1 MSLYLGKD
9 TNNSNILAISRG
21 SKSESDMK
29 STQTDFSDFVFHS
42 KASYMFADILEYT
55 VSWPSGYKEVSISI
69 PSSFMVRSG
78 VIRTVFVFINDVYV
92 TIKYDNSM
100 PVVNGFGAC
109 YNYNTSSQKLF
120 LHDYSKASGESSRIL
135 VIATNYYGL
144 INRNEDSTLSGS
156 ILLKKESFTLSGVD
170 YFSKKWLVTPPVNNI
185 DKQINLLGT
194 TYQIVNYYP
203 SSGSFKLE
211 SSSGIK
217 ISRGGKLLL
226 DSTVSNFH
234 PLAPNNFY
242 GTSNLSKLVYLRRS
256 SGENSPFGFGSASI
270 PSATVSFNIGIT
282 ATNTLI
288 LLEMVES
295 TSNTSLGPLLMNTSY
310 SSWINYAVG
319 FVPPYTGVG
328 FCNVRFGLR
337 LVNGVLYFSV
347 DGGNCMSNT
356 NDAHPFTVSTTYY
369 VRYIYVTK

>member
-9 TNNSNILAISRG
+9 TSNSNILAISRG

-29 STQTDFSDFVFHS
+29 SIQTDFSDFVFHS

-69 PSSFMVRSG
+69 PSSFMVMSG
-78 VIRTVFVFINDVYV
+78 VIRTFFVFIDNIYV
-92 TIKYDNSM
+92 TIKYDNYM
-100 PVVNGFGAC
+100 PIVGGFGAC

-120 LHDYSKASGESSRIL
+120 LHDYSKASGASSRIL

-144 INRNEDSTLSGS
+144 INRNENSTSSGS
-156 ILLKKESFTLSGVD
+156 ILLEKESFTLAGVD

-194 TYQIVNYYP
+194 TYQIVIYYP

-242 GTSNLSKLVYLRRS
+242 GTSNLSKLLYLSRS
-256 SGENSPFGFGSASI
+256 SGGNIPLGFGSASF
-270 PSATVSFNIGIT
+270 PKGTVSFDIGIT

-288 LLEMVES
+288 LLEMVEAY
-295 TSNTSLGPLLMNTSY
+295 SNTSLGTLLMNTSY
-310 SSWINYAVG
+310 ASWINYGVA
-319 FVPPYTGVG
+319 FVPSYTGVG
-328 FCNVRFGLR
+328 YCNLRFGLK

-347 DGGNCMSNT
+347 DGGNCMADT
-356 NDAHPFTVSTTYY
+356 NDATPFVVSTTYS
-369 VRYIYVTK
+369 VRYVYVTK